1 MQQQHQQQHH
11 MEQEALLE
19 NGIQQQHFALSLA
32 VAPLWMQLQHV
43 LKLEDS

>member
-11 MEQEALLE
+11 MEQEVLLE
-19 NGIQQQHFALSLA
+19 NGIRQQCFMLSLA
-32 VAPLWMQLQHV
+32 VAPPRMQLQHV